1 MGEIHKLTKDGKTLF
16 PATTTDAVAHPQTRT
31 ALSNLIHEFNV
42 SELFPKTEG
51 YTLESAINILNSKS
65 INITQG
71 TKVMFL
77 DEDNNFQEWVFSG
90 SEPTNTSS
98 WFRLDSWYTETE
110 DYTDDLEANL
120 ITDALR
126 KTEQN
131 LSDAEVTQVKKNLKI
146 PEAVVKVTWAEL
158 KVLKENSKLVPGQYY
173 RIYNFKTTTGQEN
186 TKSANHQF
194 DIIIEALTEN
204 ELIEE
209 AKVCQ
214 HEGDTYFSNTA
225 LEAWEIK
232 YCLENDTNR
241 FAWANNSGYGVIYY
255 MKDEF
260 NNEAW
265 YDFKNIMFL
274 RNTDWLNS
282 HKSKYAALSSF
293 SSNTWFYT
301 FSLVK
306 NGNIIDDSLGKVNG
320 TTYYASDNHLGRSTA
335 SITKLNN
342 TIFISNVSSKGASN
356 SPFGNIVADG
366 HRDNTLGH
374 SSWVNIIGHN
384 FSENI
389 IGDQFQYNRI
399 SENFS
404 KNHIA
409 PRFTYNTIESGCVDN
424 RFSGSVNK
432 CNIKQGYS
440 SNNATGNL
448 SNCNFG
454 SGLTWISDM
463 PGMNNIEI
471 IDNTFSGDS
480 NNIVL
485 LFNLSNTEGSNLG
498 NILSYENYINKLVVF
513 KTNNSYGT
521 LQLDNLLESIY
532 NLGDFSDS
540 KGGED
545 AALNSDISTNQN
557 ITVLKYTTQGRN
569 ATIIQQVDNLK
580 TTQYLYWSD
589 KKYKR
594 VINFINI
601 PGAGISVNG
610 LPYWQEEYFL
620 TTNEANNIL
629 FKTER
634 TVTNGSYTD
643 NANCYGYFGT
653 LKNLGLNGNVIT
665 VNSISVYRRS
675 GSDNNADVSVW
686 CRLLRR
692 INGGWEKLAQSE
704 TSRKFNEVEQNG
716 ELVFKMI
723 MEENITPLSSIDEV
737 AIVFVNNSEADVNSC
752 NGTLGFKVLAG
763 KGALTGEISS
773 NSESIS
779 VNNTYTPAINI
790 NYQFLYVDDTVLH
803 SDKDETITGNK
814 TFKSI
819 IKANNGILINEK
831 AFISASI
838 DPGELKVLYKDS
850 NNGFII
856 RTKDDE
862 DDIHRLE
869 LLATNGS
876 ASHTYTFPEKSG
888 TVILSNDIASV
899 DNLGLVKIDSDYTKI
914 TEGTALSLEG
924 AKNLNEAIDE
934 KIKLLNNKIEQK
946 HDDLKVQTLEEI
958 FYSDLV
964 TKRNNGELIPGQKYR
979 ITDYVTTTA
988 QKDTTSAGYQFD
1000 IIVEAL
1006 SENVLNETASA
1017 CLHEGDTYF
1026 ENSNLEAWEL
1036 KYCLDNDTS
1045 RFAWAKDKK
1054 TIIDSTNVTIQKS
1067 LVTEN
1072 IFDTPFLPEYYIY
1085 IDTTGNKNN
1094 EYTNDDFGTRGND
1107 YFIEWGRETTPDG
1120 LENQLCIYKNDL
1132 SNEDY
1137 IEGGVEEGTDYED
1150 KFFYWGTEVVDGIT
1164 YDKWRKYEIDNS
1176 SWNINSGEVVYI
1188 LTPQITNGE
1197 VIEEDEELH
1206 GKGVIYYMKDE
1217 YGNECPYDFKNI
1229 QFYNNTNNTFFYTFS
1244 WVNENNEIEDLT
1256 LRQDLK
1262 SDDETPYGT
1271 YGNTI
1276 KPYYNVGP
1284 VQQLNNIIFVSNHS
1298 YDGGVFYGC
1307 NNNSFGNNCYDNSFG
1322 NNCNSNSFENECYN
1336 NIFGDNFCDNS
1347 FGNNCYD
1354 NNFGNECYNNSFG
1367 TNCNNNS
1374 FGNECYNNSFGTNCT
1389 YNSFRNECRS
1399 NSFEDNCSSNIFGN
1413 NCYKNSFVNECHNNR
1428 FRDNCYA
1435 NSFGNICYANSFG
1448 NDCHANS
1455 FGNECTSNIFGDNCY
1470 DNSFGNGCYKNSF
1483 GNNCYGNS
1491 FGNGCYKN
1499 SFGDNCHNNSFENNC
1514 TYNIFRNGC
1523 YNNSFRNYCS
1533 SNSFVNGC
1541 SSNSFGND
1549 CHYNSF
1555 GNYCSSNSFGNSCKY
1570 NSFRDAPEYS
1580 YDNNNRYIPE
1590 GELLDYFNNNHF
1602 SDGCNNIIFWC
1613 DPTNEDNKI
1622 QNLNISQGFGSIEID
1637 DNGSNIPEVLHLT
1650 TFSQD
1655 YEIKIAR
1662 NSKGEVKIYCEA
1674 DLIQ

>member
-31 ALSNLIHEFNV
+31 SLSNLIHEFNV

-65 INITQG
+65 INVTQG

-282 HKSKYAALSSF
+282 HKSKYATLSSF
-293 SSNTWFYT
+293 SSDTWLYT

-306 NGNIIDDSLGKVNG
+306 NGNIIDDSLGKING

-342 TIFISNVSSKGASN
+342 TIFISNVSSNGVSN
-356 SPFGNIVADG
+356 SPFGNIIADG

-409 PRFTYNTIESGCVDN
+409 PKFTYNTIESGCVDN
-424 RFSGSVNK
+424 RFNGSVNK

-440 SNNATGNL
+440 SNNTTGNL

-480 NNIVL
+480 SNTIL
-485 LFNLSNTEGSNLG
+485 LFNLSNTEGDNLG

-521 LQLDNLLESIY
+521 LQLDNLLENIY
-532 NLGDFSDS
+532 NLGDFSNS

-545 AALNSDISTNQN
+545 AALNADISTNPN

-580 TTQYLYWSD
+580 TTQYLYWGG

-610 LPYWQEEYFL
+610 LPDWQEEYFL
-620 TTNEANNIL
+620 TTNEVNNIL
-629 FKTER
+629 FKTEK

-653 LKNLGLNGNVIT
+653 LKNLGLSGNVIT
-665 VNSISVYRRS
+665 VNSISVYRR
-675 GSDNNADVSVW
+675 GDSDNNADVSVW

-779 VNNTYTPAINI
+779 VNNTYTPAINV

-819 IKANNGILINEK
+819 VKANNGILINEK

-888 TVILSNDIASV
+888 IVILNNDIASV
-899 DNLGLVKIDSDYTKI
+899 DNFGLVKIDSDYTKD
-914 TEGTALSLEG
+914 TEGTALSLAG
-924 AKNLNEAIDE
+924 AKTLNEN
-934 KIKLLNNKIEQK
+934 KLDKQIEI
-946 HDDLKVQTLEEI
+946 T
-958 FYSDLV
+958 YSDLV
-964 TKRNNGELIPGQKYR
+964 SKRDNSELIPGQKYR
-979 ITDYVTTTA
+979 IIDYVTTTA
-988 QKDTTSAGYQFD
+988 QVNTISAGHQFD

-1017 CLHEGDTYF
+1017 CLHEGNTYF
-1026 ENSNLEAWEL
+1026 EDSTLEAWEL

-1045 RFAWAKDKK
+1045 RFAWAEDKK
-1054 TIIDSTNVTIQKS
+1054 IIDSTNVTIQES

-1072 IFDTPFLPEYYIY
+1072 IFNTPFLPEYYIY
-1085 IDTTGNKNN
+1085 IDATGNKTG
-1094 EYTNDDFGTRGND
+1094 EYTNDNLGERGND

-1137 IEGGVEEGTDYED
+1137 LEGGAEEGTDYGD
-1150 KFFYWGTEVVDGIT
+1150 KFFYWGTEDVDGIT
-1164 YDKWRKYEIDNS
+1164 YDKWKKYEIDSNN
-1176 SWNINSGEVVYI
+1176 WKIDTGEVIYL

-1197 VIEEDEELH
+1197 IIEESC

-1229 QFYNNTNNTFFYTFS
+1229 MFVRYKLNAPIVGGYLYDWQNRMSENINKMFEDNQLSYLWHGTTNEDDCYWEDEMNEVISSPTEETKEFYTFS
-1244 WVNENNEIEDLT
+1244 NVINNVVTD
-1256 LRQDLK
+1256 K
-1262 SDDETPYGT
+1262 SKIS
-1271 YGNTI
+1271 NCHSNII
-1276 KPYYNVGP
+1276 KESYNNNLLV
-1284 VQQLNNIIFVSNHS
+1284 LNNI
-1298 YDGGVFYGC
+1298 VFFSTSVINRCYC
-1307 NNNSFGNNCYDNSFG
+1307 NSFGYNCHSNSFG
-1322 NNCNSNSFENECYN
+1322 YNCHS
-1336 NIFGDNFCDNS
+1336 
-1347 FGNNCYD
+1347 
-1354 NNFGNECYNNSFG
+1354 
-1367 TNCNNNS
+1367 NS
-1374 FGNECYNNSFGTNCT
+1374 FGNECYSNSFGYNCHR
-1389 YNSFRNECRS
+1389 NSFRNNCRF
-1399 NSFEDNCSSNIFGN
+1399 NSFEN
-1413 NCYKNSFVNECHNNR
+1413 NCYF
-1428 FRDNCYA
+1428 
-1435 NSFGNICYANSFG
+1435 
-1448 NDCHANS
+1448 
-1455 FGNECTSNIFGDNCY
+1455 
-1470 DNSFGNGCYKNSF
+1470 NSF
-1483 GNNCYGNS
+1483 GNNC
-1491 FGNGCYKN
+1491 
-1499 SFGDNCHNNSFENNC
+1499 H
-1514 TYNIFRNGC
+1514 
-1523 YNNSFRNYCS
+1523 
-1533 SNSFVNGC
+1533 
-1541 SSNSFGND
+1541 SNSFGNN
-1549 CHYNSF
+1549 CHTNSF
-1555 GNYCSSNSFGNSCKY
+1555 EYNCNTNIFGEDCSSNSFGNSCY
-1570 NSFRDAPEYS
+1570 SNNLGNSFNSNSFGNECYSNSFGNNCHRNSFEDDCHHNSFRDSPDYS
-1580 YDNNNRYIPE
+1580 YDNDREVYIPD

-1613 DPTNEDNKI
+1613 DPTDADNKI
-1622 QNLNISQGFGSIEID
+1622 QNLNISQGLGSTEID
-1637 DNGSNIPEVLHLT
+1637 DNGNSIPEVLYLT
-1650 TFSQD
+1650 VFSQD

-1674 DLIQ
+1674 DLIG